1 MKIKRFL
8 KWSFLLI
15 LVVLIGWVFIAYWRS
30 TNDCD
35 RKTALVKPMKAI
47 RFCEY
52 GSPDVI
58 KFEDVEKPVPNDDQV
73 LIKVRAA
80 SLNFI
85 DPGLMRGPWP
95 LRLMFGLRKPE
106 KTRLGNY
113 VAGQVEAIGKNVTQF
128 KPGDEVFGVARP
140 SLAEFACGRERGL
153 VIKPANVTFEQAG
166 SVAWAGFTA
175 LQGLR
180 KGNIQPGQKV
190 LINGATGGVGTFA
203 VQIAKSFGT
212 EVTGVCSTGKVDVV
226 RSIGADHVIDYT
238 KEDFT
243 KGDQHYD
250 VIFDNVG
257 NHSFSDRRR
266 VLTPNGICVLAGI
279 GGAGLH
285 PETWGRIVGNFKADL
300 LSRFVRQKFVSYVT
314 KLDKE
319 DLKLLSDLMQTGKVT
334 PVIDRTYKLSETA
347 EAMRYFEEGHARGK
361 VEITVEHAEQGSL
374 GL

>member
-1 MKIKRFL
+1 MKLRRIL
-8 KWSFLLI
+8 KWTGATILLALI
-15 LVVLIGWVFIAYWRS
+15 LSIFAGFIAYWRS

-35 RKTALVKPMKAI
+35 RKTALVNPMKAI

-52 GSPDVI
+52 GSPDVL
-58 KFEDVEKPVPNDDQV
+58 KFEDVEKPAPNDDQV
-73 LIKVRAA
+73 LIRVHAA

-85 DPGLMRGPWP
+85 DPGVMRGPWP
-95 LRLMFGLRKPE
+95 LRLMSGLRKPE
-106 KTRLGNY
+106 KTGLGND
-113 VAGQVEAIGKNVTQF
+113 VAGQVEAVGKNVTQF
-128 KPGDEVFGVARP
+128 KAGDEVFGVARP
-140 SLAEFACGRERGL
+140 SLAEYACARERGL

-180 KGNIQPGQKV
+180 QGNIQPGQKV

-203 VQIAKSFGT
+203 VQIAKSFGA
-212 EVTGVCSTGKVDVV
+212 EVTGVCSTGKVDLV

-243 KGDQHYD
+243 KGDQRYD
-250 VIFDNVG
+250 VIFDNVQ

-285 PETWGRIVGNFKADL
+285 PETWGRIAGGFQSGSVVAVRP
-300 LSRFVRQKFVSYVT
+300 SEVRQVWYET
-314 KLDKE
+314 NKE
-319 DLKLLSDLMQTGKVT
+319 DLNLLSDLMQTGKVT

-361 VEITVEHAEQGSL
+361 VVITVEQDNKI
-374 GL
+374 

>member
-1 MKIKRFL
+1 
-8 KWSFLLI
+8 
-15 LVVLIGWVFIAYWRS
+15 
-30 TNDCD
+30 
-35 RKTALVKPMKAI
+35 
-47 RFCEY
+47 
-52 GSPDVI
+52 
-58 KFEDVEKPVPNDDQV
+58 
-73 LIKVRAA
+73 
-80 SLNFI
+80 
-85 DPGLMRGPWP
+85 
-95 LRLMFGLRKPE
+95 
-106 KTRLGNY
+106 
-113 VAGQVEAIGKNVTQF
+113 
-128 KPGDEVFGVARP
+128 VARP
-140 SLAEFACGRERGL
+140 SLAEYACARERAL
-153 VIKPANVTFEQAG
+153 VIKPANVTFGQAG

-203 VQIAKSFGT
+203 VEIAKSFGA
-212 EVTGVCSTGKVDVV
+212 EVTGVCSTGQVDLV

-243 KGDQHYD
+243 KGDQRYD
-250 VIFDNVG
+250 VIFDNVN

-285 PETWGRIVGNFKADL
+285 PETWGRIIGTFKADL
-300 LSRFVRQKFVSYVT
+300 LSRFVRQKFVRYVT

-361 VEITVEHAEQGSL
+361 VVITVE
-374 GL
+374 

>member
-1 MKIKRFL
+1 MKL
-8 KWSFLLI
+8 KPILRWSAGAILLALI
-15 LVVLIGWVFIAYWRS
+15 LAFLVGFIAYWRS

-35 RKTALVKPMKAI
+35 RNAAAPNNPMKAI
-47 RFCEY
+47 VYCEY
-52 GSPDVI
+52 GSPDVL

-85 DPGLMRGPWP
+85 DPGAMRGPWP

-106 KTRLGNY
+106 KTRLGND

-128 KPGDEVFGVARP
+128 KPGDEVFGVGRP
-140 SLAEFACGRERGL
+140 TIAEYACARERGL

-203 VQIAKSFGT
+203 VQIAKSFGA
-212 EVTGVCSTGKVDVV
+212 EVTAVCSTGKVDLV

-243 KGDQHYD
+243 KGDQRYD
-250 VIFDNVG
+250 VIFDNVN

-266 VLTPNGICVLAGI
+266 VLTPNGICVVAGI

-285 PETWGRIVGNFKADL
+285 PEAWGRIAGIFKADL
-300 LSRFVRQKFVSYVT
+300 LSRFVRQKFVRYGT
-314 KLDKE
+314 TTNKE
-319 DLKLLSDLMQTGKVT
+319 DLKLLSDLMQTGKLT

-361 VEITVEHAEQGSL
+361 VVITVE
-374 GL
+374 